1 MSSPY
6 IVFVIAREKIVRK
19 TMRLEYGQLLSIF
32 AFSVYVHQ
40 LFIHTAIFSMAI
52 FFLIFF
58 SISFEIRVPFNYAIP
73 HQSLFR
79 NKRPMHLF
87 EESRY

>member
-1 MSSPY
+1 MISFILLSHRVSSTY

-52 FFLIFF
+52 FFLISF
-58 SISFEIRVPFNYAIP
+58 SINFEIRFPLNYANS
-73 HQSLFR
+73 HQS
-79 NKRPMHLF
+79 
-87 EESRY
+87 